1 MVHTLCRILDWP
13 GVKWLVLILVMVM
26 PLASLLTWAERRQ
39 SAMMQ
44 DRLGP
49 NRANIGPIK
58 LKGILHFV
66 ADALKMIF
74 KEDFIPA
81 NVHKGLFALAPILA
95 LAPVLIAFCIIP
107 FGPTIYPHHLGTPLS
122 DYQLLMHPN
131 AGEYADPIRLQ
142 VFSVDFGLIFYFA
155 VLTLANYGGTIAGWA
170 SYNKWALLGGLRSSS
185 QMMSYE
191 VAMGLSLMGVFV
203 WSGTLEPGA
212 LVAGG
217 ATSTFQAM
225 HQMAPANPFNWFWL
239 WQPVALVLFF
249 TAAIAET
256 KRAPFDIPEGE
267 PEIIGYFVEYSG
279 LRWGMF
285 FLAEFIEIVFI
296 SAVIATVFF
305 GGYQFPFLDPD
316 GFRIGGHMVSVV
328 GPDGLQHAVH
338 VASSFVPLA
347 HGWVVLIQVATFGA
361 KVILLC
367 WFQLLIRW
375 TLPRFRADQLMNLG
389 WKLLLPLALAN
400 VMVTALIKLIFM
412 G

>member
-1 MVHTLCRILDWP
+1 
-13 GVKWLVLILVMVM
+13 
-26 PLASLLTWAERRQ
+26 
-39 SAMMQ
+39 
-44 DRLGP
+44 
-49 NRANIGPIK
+49 
-58 LKGILHFV
+58 
-66 ADALKMIF
+66 
-74 KEDFIPA
+74 
-81 NVHKGLFALAPILA
+81 
-95 LAPVLIAFCIIP
+95 
-107 FGPTIYPHHLGTPLS
+107 
-122 DYQLLMHPN
+122 
-131 AGEYADPIRLQ
+131 
-142 VFSVDFGLIFYFA
+142 
-155 VLTLANYGGTIAGWA
+155 
-170 SYNKWALLGGLRSSS
+170 
-185 QMMSYE
+185 
-191 VAMGLSLMGVFV
+191 MGLSLMGAFLVT
-203 WSGTLEPGA
+203 GTLEPGA
-212 LVAGG
+212 IAAHG
-217 ATSTFQAM
+217 AVSSMSAS
-225 HQMAPANPFNWFWL
+225 HPLNWLWL
-239 WQPVALVLFF
+239 WQPVGLVLFF

-316 GFRIGGHMVSVV
+316 GFRIGGHMVSVM
-328 GPDGLQHAVH
+328 GPDGVMHAFHHTATFIPV
-338 VASSFVPLA
+338 A
-347 HGWVVLIQVATFGA
+347 HGLVVLIQVLTFGA